1 LILTRLLT
9 LWQTLLSKLR
19 SSKASS
25 NQHSLQKHQKVYQH
39 QREANK
45 RHRPLREAYK
55 THLVVVVDR

>member
-1 LILTRLLT
+1 LILIRLLT

-25 NQHSLQKHQKVYQH
+25 NQHNLQKHLRVYLH

-45 RHRPLREAYK
+45 RHRPLREAYR
-55 THLVVVVDR
+55 THLVVEVDR